1 MKAKQLS
8 PDMRRSLEESCAR
21 HVVSARDRYG
31 LEPDDAETPLLRN
44 LLRAITTVGD
54 EDFRKLPLDW
64 TLDQSQLSSED
75 REHVVILHDQLASP
89 DPLTAEAQCKLL
101 RKVALTERRQTKTEQ
116 AVADGDL
123 DRAAAIN
130 RTPVDLVVGFAP
142 RATPKP
148 PARRVWRGFPVDAL
162 PATVRAWVSETAEDM
177 QVDPSMIALPLL
189 GAFAGFIGTTVSVK
203 VKRNWS
209 EPLALWIGL
218 IAPSGSK
225 KTPAM
230 KAAMSPFRTIA
241 GEHFRAAQQENK
253 GRKPDEQVKPD
264 RRFIDDSTPEA
275 LLALLAENPRGL
287 LAHRD
292 ELSEM
297 LANFGRFKSGKH
309 AGLGEA
315 SQSCKLFDGSPTE
328 IDRRSTGH
336 AHIARPLLSIIGAFP
351 TKTLRALFDEKLQ
364 DNGLFPRFV
373 LFKPPTAP
381 ARFRDEETDWRND
394 QGIDR
399 LARMVDRIR
408 LSLDE
413 RTDAP
418 RPTELSLDIRAK
430 ELWSA
435 EHDRLQR
442 EAHALGE
449 GLAASASSKAAGLFL
464 RIAGLLHVLEVLDSA
479 GEDPT
484 EAIERNQ
491 VIGGDTMRRAL
502 EVGNWMHAERLRVFG
517 ILRSDAEVEA
527 LHEIIDSIDWSR
539 YPNGITARELFESRK
554 GRFRDAEHAETE
566 LRKASEIGRL
576 IESYG
581 VRGDPSKG
589 GRETLIYRP
598 SESCARETPD
608 LADAEGGF
616 EVDRD

>member
-1 MKAKQLS
+1 MS
-8 PDMRRSLEESCAR
+8 PQNRETLEASCVG
-21 HVVSARDRYG
+21 HVVTHKDRFG

-44 LLRAITTVGD
+44 LLRAILKVGD
-54 EDFRKLPLDW
+54 DAFKLNTIDW
-64 TLDQSQLSSED
+64 TLDHATLTQDD
-75 REHVVILHDQLASP
+75 RDEIELLHNQPGSL
-89 DPLTAEAQCKLL
+89 DPIRAEADCKQL
-101 RKVALTERRQTKTEQ
+101 RKVAEIDRRQVLSEQ

-123 DRAAAIN
+123 ERLPSIN
-130 RTPVDLVVGFAP
+130 RTPVDRVVGFELA
-142 RATPKP
+142 ATPKP

-189 GAFAGFIGTTVSVK
+189 GAFAGFIGTTVAVK
-203 VKRNWS
+203 VKRNWR

-230 KAAMSPFRTIA
+230 KSAMSPFRTIA
-241 GEHFRAAQQENK
+241 GEHVRAAQRENK
-253 GRKPDEQVKPD
+253 GRKPDEQVKPE
-264 RRFIDDSTPEA
+264 RRFVDDSTPEA

-287 LAHRD
+287 IAHRD

-297 LANFGRFKSGKH
+297 LANFGRFKSGKN

-336 AHIARPLLSIIGAFP
+336 AHIPCPLLSIVGAFP

-381 ARFRDEETDWRND
+381 AVFRDEDTDWRND
-394 QGIDR
+394 EYIDR

-408 LSLDE
+408 LRLDE
-413 RTDAP
+413 GTGAP
-418 RPTELSLDIRAK
+418 RPIELTLDANAK
-430 ELWSA
+430 VLWSA

-449 GLAASASSKAAGLFL
+449 GLAASATSKTAGLLL
-464 RIAGLLHVLEVLDSA
+464 RIAGLLHVLDELDSA
-479 GEDPT
+479 VEDPT
-484 EAIERNQ
+484 EAIENSHA
-491 VIGGDTMRRAL
+491 IGGETMRRAI

-517 ILRSDAEVEA
+517 ILRADAEVEM
-527 LHEIIDSIDWSR
+527 LHDMIDLIDWSR
-539 YPNGITARELFESRK
+539 YPHGITARELFESRK

-566 LRKASEIGRL
+566 LRKATELGRL
-576 IESYG
+576 VESYG

-589 GRETLIYRP
+589 GRETLFFRP
-598 SESCARETPD
+598 AESCASETPEH
-608 LADAEGGF
+608 ADAEGGF
-616 EVDRD
+616 KVDRD